1 MNVNQNQSHTHM
13 PDLHPDDLFAGRYR
27 LRERLVQGGFSE
39 AWLAYNEKAGNEQ
52 VVRIFAGL
60 DERGIRAF
68 RREFS
73 RVSHLKHSRLLLP
86 THFDLYQGQP
96 YLALP
101 YCQQGS
107 ALSLAG
113 KLGEGEIAR
122 IMRDAG
128 GALAY
133 IHQPAY
139 RIVHQ
144 DITPGTIWLSGEG
157 YYLLGD
163 FGISQEL
170 QEAFYNHIAEKG
182 ITIASDAGM
191 TAAPA
196 YRAPECFGPAG
207 NGSLAPPSDIWAFGA
222 TLFELAAGYPPF
234 GEEGGSAQV
243 SGMPPPGLPLPFS
256 RPLSNILGHC
266 MARDPQ
272 SRPSAEGLQLMAED
286 YLNTGQWPA
295 WYSGGN
301 IEGWKTGSGGRV
313 PRIRLGR
320 TEAILSAV
328 LLAIVGLVALIKMD
342 ENRRPAG
349 DMSAMHDI
357 GPPRPDIQK
366 VLIEKPEQDT
376 AAEKEEVG
384 GPDQTMAEASG
395 GAENLPESSPP
406 VPPAGPEKMET
417 PQPAK
422 PEVKQPTAAN
432 KGPALLPAPKPEE
445 IKEKGVPA
453 KPQNAPKPAI
463 KAKDQPPKPWFND
476 FNRKWGYIDKTGTWV
491 IWPQFEEADSFKEGK
506 ARVVKKQSNGEPRH
520 YYLDL
525 DGILT
530 PVPEEELATDQDN

>member
-1 MNVNQNQSHTHM
+1 MKVNQNQLHTHM

-52 VVRIFAGL
+52 VVKIFGGL
-60 DERGIRAF
+60 DERGVRAF

-73 RVSHLKHSRLLLP
+73 RASHLKHSRLLLP
-86 THFDLYQGQP
+86 THFDIYQGQP

-101 YCQQGS
+101 YCPQGS
-107 ALSLAG
+107 AWSLAG

-144 DITPGTIWLSGEG
+144 DIRPGTIWLSGEG

-170 QEAFYNHIAEKG
+170 KEAFYNHIAK
-182 ITIASDAGM
+182 TSIAVSSDAGM
-191 TAAPA
+191 MVPPA

-207 NGSLAPPSDIWAFGA
+207 NGSLGPPSDIWAFGA
-222 TLFELAAGYPPF
+222 TLFELAAGHPPF
-234 GEEGGSAQV
+234 GEEGGAGQLA
-243 SGMPPPGLPLPFS
+243 GMVPPGLPLPFS
-256 RPLSNILGHC
+256 RPLSHILDHC
-266 MARDPQ
+266 MAKDPQ

-301 IEGWKTGSGGRV
+301 IEGWKTGGGGRI
-313 PRIRLGR
+313 PRIRFGR

-328 LLAIVGLVALIKMD
+328 LLAIAGLVAWIKVD
-342 ENRRPAG
+342 ESRRPVG

-376 AAEKEEVG
+376 AAEKGDVG

-395 GAENLPESSPP
+395 GSKNLSESG
-406 VPPAGPEKMET
+406 PPAPQPGPEKTET
-417 PQPAK
+417 PQPARQ
-422 PEVKQPTAAN
+422 EVKEPTAAN
-432 KGPALLPAPKPEE
+432 KGPALLPPAQEK
-445 IKEKGVPA
+445 IKEKGALP
-453 KPQNAPKPAI
+453 KQQNVLKPAI

-520 YYLDL
+520 YYLDV

-530 PVPEEELATDQDN
+530 PVPEEELDTDEDN